1 MPIAQ
6 SELAK
11 ILQKSFPNAKV
22 QIIDLA
28 GDNNH
33 YKIII
38 EDVSFFGKSKII
50 QHRMV
55 NKALEVELF
64 SEILHAM
71 QLQTIPIEPQ

>member
-6 SELAK
+6 SELAI
-11 ILQKSFPNAKV
+11 ILQKSFPDAKV

-28 GDNNH
+28 GDDNH

-38 EDVSFFGKSKII
+38 EDVSFFGKSKIA

-55 NKALEVELF
+55 NKALEEELL
-64 SEILHAM
+64 SETLHAM
-71 QLQTIPIEPQ
+71 QLQTIPVEIQ